1 MDFNEKVLS
10 HSQELILQ
18 VQTSVRI
25 RSVCSD
31 PLPGRPYGSEVGKA
45 YDHAMNLA
53 ESMGFRTVDLDG
65 YVGYAEYGTGPEIV
79 AAMGHLDVVPEGD
92 GWDFDPF
99 CGEIRDEHILGRGT
113 QDDKGPAM
121 STLFALKA
129 LAELEVPV
137 RRRIRIIF
145 GLDEE
150 GGHMRDVDTYL
161 EREGAPVMAFTP
173 DGEYPLVHA
182 EKGALKFRA
191 TKNFTNE
198 NSRRIVRI
206 SGGESLGS
214 VPVHAEAHLTGTE
227 VELDRFGADLEAFS
241 ARQGWKISLDREA
254 NRLILHVF
262 GKAAHA
268 TMPGLGINAIGR
280 LCQCLAQLD
289 VPGDEGAFFRFLS
302 EKIGTESDGQS
313 LGLAAE
319 HPKLGN
325 LTLNLATIEGDG
337 SQTTFQ
343 VGIYVPAKTLE
354 VDAVLDRID
363 SLFQGAGIE
372 MDVMNNIAPLYV
384 PPRHP
389 VVRNLQRAY
398 LTATGNKPQ
407 LLGMCGSTYSKRM
420 PNMIP
425 FGATFPGEPD
435 FAHAAGEKV
444 AIFRLIKST
453 QIMAHGLWELA
464 R

>member
-1 MDFNEKVLS
+1 MDFDGKVLS
-10 HSQELILQ
+10 LSQDLIRQ
-18 VQTSVRI
+18 VQASVRI

-31 PLPGRPYGSEVGKA
+31 PLPGRPYGKEVGLA
-45 YDHAMNLA
+45 FDHAMNLA

-65 YVGYAEYGTGPEIV
+65 YVGYAEYGSGPEVV

-99 CGEIRDEHILGRGT
+99 CGDIRDDHILGRGT
-113 QDDKGPAM
+113 QDDKGPTM

-129 LAELEVPV
+129 LAELELPI
-137 RRRIRIIF
+137 RSRIRIIF

-150 GGHMRDVDTYL
+150 GGRMRDVETYL
-161 EREGAPVMAFTP
+161 KREGAPVMAFTP

-191 TKNFTNE
+191 AKSFSGESST
-198 NSRRIVRI
+198 RILKI
-206 SGGESLGS
+206 IGGESLGS
-214 VPVHAEAHLTGTE
+214 VPAHAETHIAGSGE
-227 VELDRFGADLEAFS
+227 EISRFRAGLESFAS
-241 ARQGWKISLDREA
+241 AQGWKISLDAERD
-254 NRLILHVF
+254 RLVLKVS

-268 TMPGLGINAIGR
+268 TLPELGINAIGR
-280 LCQCLAQLD
+280 LCICLAQLD
-289 VPGDEGAFFRFLS
+289 LPGEEGRFLRFLS
-302 EKIGTESDGQS
+302 ETIGAESDGKS
-313 LGLAAE
+313 LGLAVK
-319 HPKLGN
+319 HPELGK

-337 SQTTFQ
+337 QEITFQ
-343 VGIYVPAKTLE
+343 VGIYVPAKTLPVEE
-354 VDAVLDRID
+354 VLERIK
-363 SLFQGAGIE
+363 SRFESAGIG
-372 MDVMNNIAPLYV
+372 MDIMSNVEPIYV
-384 PPRHP
+384 SPEQP
-389 VVRNLQRAY
+389 VVQRLQSAYRA
-398 LTATGNKPQ
+398 ATGEEPR

-444 AIFRLIKST
+444 AIFRLIRST